1 MINSNDLTLHG
12 SEISN
17 NLLRIVNAQMITE
30 YHDEDDV
37 KAYGGL
43 HTSKILIIKL
53 KENAVV

>member
-37 KAYGGL
+37 KVYGGL
-43 HTSKILIIKL
+43 HTYDKGTYSSL
-53 KENAVV
+53 